1 MNLGRPAAPSKG
13 KPEMTP
19 VRVLIV
25 DDSRTMR
32 ALLRHALGQDPAI
45 SVVGEAA
52 SPIEAR
58 EQIKA
63 LDPDVVTLDIEMPEM
78 NGLDFLEKIMRL
90 RPTPVIMV
98 SNLTQPGATATLQ
111 ALETGAFDC
120 ISKPGGISGNTLDH
134 LPGLVKEAAKA
145 KRRMAQA
152 HNRVSTTAAAP
163 STALARHA
171 NWPDLIGIGSSTGGV
186 EALIRVLSD
195 FPADC
200 PPTLIV
206 QHLPA
211 AFTASFSARLDK
223 VCKATVTEGRHDEEV
238 RRGHVYVAPGARH
251 MTLTK
256 RGMRLKLDQQDPVN
270 GHRPSV
276 DMLFHSI
283 ADHFTGQ
290 ATGVILTGMGRDGAE
305 GLLRM
310 RERGAR
316 TMAQDE
322 ATSLVYGM
330 PRVAHEIGAA
340 ERQVPLGDV
349 VNRIFQGTVRQ

>member
-1 MNLGRPAAPSKG
+1 MS
-13 KPEMTP
+13 M

-52 SPIEAR
+52 SPLEAR
-58 EQIKA
+58 EMIRN

-78 NGLDFLEKIMRL
+78 NGLDFLERIMRL

-98 SNLTQPGATATLQ
+98 SNLTQPGAAATLQ
-111 ALETGAFDC
+111 ALEIGAFDC
-120 ISKPGGISGNTLDH
+120 ISKPGGLSGNTLDH
-134 LPGLVKEAAKA
+134 LPSLVKEAAKA
-145 KRRMAQA
+145 KRGMALSR
-152 HNRVSTTAAAP
+152 NRVDTKEASPAP
-163 STALARHA
+163 SRNAV
-171 NWPDLIGIGSSTGGV
+171 WPELVAIGSSTGGV
-186 EALIRVLSD
+186 EALIKLLSD

-211 AFTASFSARLDK
+211 AFTASFAARLDK
-223 VCKATVTEGRHDEEV
+223 ICPATVTEARSDEPV
-238 RRGHVYVAPGARH
+238 RRGHVYLAPGGQH
-251 MTLTK
+251 MTIAARAPL
-256 RGMRLKLDQQDPVN
+256 RLKLDQEDPVN

-276 DMLFHSI
+276 DRLFDSV
-283 ADHFTGQ
+283 ANNFPGRST
-290 ATGVILTGMGRDGAE
+290 AVILTGMGRDGAR
-305 GLLRM
+305 GMLRM
-310 RERGAR
+310 REQGAR

-340 ERQVPLGDV
+340 ERQVALHD
-349 VNRIFQGTVRQ
+349 IVRCVFEGI